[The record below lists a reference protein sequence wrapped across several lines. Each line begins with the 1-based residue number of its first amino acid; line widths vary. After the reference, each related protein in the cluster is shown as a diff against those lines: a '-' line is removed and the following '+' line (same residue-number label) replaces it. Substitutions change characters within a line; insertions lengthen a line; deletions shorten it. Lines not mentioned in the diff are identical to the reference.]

1 MINDSDN
8 TILQH
13 IGNTPLI
20 SLKNITRE
28 EEFEIF
34 AKAEFLN
41 PSGSLKD
48 RIAIRMIDGA
58 EKSGCLKK
66 GGTIIEASTGNTAI
80 ALSFV
85 GILKGYKVIIFVP
98 EKTASKERMEIL
110 KKYGA
115 DVQTVSLVPK
125 GKDKLYDASVHGG
138 FYEIPGRIMCR
149 DMEKQPDI
157 WWARQFSNPDN
168 VAAHRDGTGKEIDE
182 QMSSKIDAVVASIG
196 TGGTFLGLAQALK
209 KHSPLLIAVEPAGD
223 PMVSTKLKNYPLIE
237 GITDGI
243 VYDIVQKELLDKAE
257 VINDEE
263 AISMTR
269 RLIREEGLFCGI
281 SSGANVAAAMRI
293 GREISNCKRIITVL
307 PDSYYR
313 YLSSE
318 HYIT

>member
-1 MINDSDN
+1 MIDDFKN

-20 SLKNITRE
+20 SLKNITRG

-48 RIAIRMIDGA
+48 RIAIRMVSGA
-58 EKSGCLKK
+58 EKSGRLKR

-85 GILKGYKVIIFVP
+85 GTLKGYKVIIFIP
-98 EKTASKERMEIL
+98 KKTASKERVEII
-110 KKYGA
+110 KRYGA
-115 DVQTVSLVPK
+115 EVRIAPAPL
-125 GKDKLYDASVHGG
+125 KDKNEPHDVGVHGG
-138 FYEIPGRIMCR
+138 FYEIPGRIICR
-149 DMEKQPDI
+149 GMEKQPDI
-157 WWARQFSNPDN
+157 WWARQFSNPNN
-168 VAAHRDGTGKEIDE
+168 VAAHRDGTGKEIDR
-182 QMSSKIDAVVASIG
+182 QLGSKIDAVVASIG

-209 KHSPLLIAVEPAGD
+209 RYSPLLIAVEPAGH
-223 PMVSTKLKNYPLIE
+223 PMVSTKFKNYPIIR

-243 VYDIVQKELLDKAE
+243 AYDIVQKDLPDKVI

-263 AISMTR
+263 AIAMTR

-293 GREISNCKRIITVL
+293 GRETVNCKKIVTIL
-307 PDSYYR
+307 ADSYDR
-313 YLSSE
+313 YISSE
-318 HYIT
+318 HYVT

>member
-1 MINDSDN
+1 MIEDFKN

-20 SLKNITRE
+20 PLKNITRG

-48 RIAIRMIDGA
+48 RIAIRMIGGA

-85 GILKGYKVIIFVP
+85 GALKGYKVIIFVP

-115 DVQTVSLVPK
+115 DVRTVSIVPK
-125 GKDKLYDASVHGG
+125 GEDELYDASVHGG
-138 FYEIPGRIMCR
+138 FYEIPGRMMCR

-168 VAAHRDGTGKEIDE
+168 VAAHREGTGKEIDE

-196 TGGTFLGLAQALK
+196 TGGTFLGFAQALK
-209 KHSPLLIAVEPAGD
+209 KHSPLLIAVELAGD
-223 PMVSTKLKNYPLIE
+223 PMVSTKLKNYPFIE

-243 VYDIVQKELLDKAE
+243 VYDIVQKELLDKVE

-263 AISMTR
+263 AIAMTR

-293 GREISNCKRIITVL
+293 GREISNCKGIITVL

-313 YLSSE
+313 YLTSE